1 MRRIALSLALGLA
14 PLAGSCASTPVYG
27 PWVIADYCGN
37 HLSSDTLAWS
47 RTEAPAN
54 AQTYRDAAQ
63 ASGTTDLVPDRAREF
78 WFKAESGEVKYCL
91 TNLQRTSRR
100 DWCDTQ
106 FAAWWIFRETDTG
119 LSYSTDGFGVC
130 LT

>member
-47 RTEAPAN
+47 RTEAPPD
-54 AQTYRDAAQ
+54 AQTYRDI
-63 ASGTTDLVPDRAREF
+63 ASTGDQDFVPDNSREF
-78 WFKAESGEVKYCL
+78 WFRAESGEIKYCL
-91 TNLQRTSRR
+91 TNLQRTNRR

-119 LSYSTDGFGVC
+119 LAHTSNGFGIC